1 MLAARVA
8 APLPRQGVVSP
19 WRGRVQ
25 LYLRYFEAFRK
36 QRRRG
41 CETSRP
47 SEISLSLIETIGAA
61 VRSLSQ

>member
-8 APLPRQGVVSP
+8 APLPRQGVSP
-19 WRGRVQ
+19 WRGREQ

-47 SEISLSLIETIGAA
+47 SEIS
-61 VRSLSQ
+61 

>member
-8 APLPRQGVVSP
+8 APLPRQGVSP

-47 SEISLSLIETIGAA
+47 SKFHSP
-61 VRSLSQ
+61 

>member
-8 APLPRQGVVSP
+8 APLPRQGVSP

-47 SEISLSLIETIGAA
+47 SEISYSLIETIGAA